1 MNPWLYAYYKP
12 VRGSIDGNAGRIEI
26 SDPHVCMTERI
37 TNFSRRE
44 PVFLRTWCET
54 EMSVGLS
61 HNIDCGTKWDGVK
74 GCVDSS
80 PRLRAGASALLFG
93 EHHCH
98 QCARH
103 DLTRC

>member
-1 MNPWLYAYYKP
+1 MNPWLYAYYRP

-61 HNIDCGTKWDGVK
+61 LDY
-74 GCVDSS
+74 S
-80 PRLRAGASALLFG
+80 PRLKPGDSSFTDQCLLYP
-93 EHHCH
+93 
-98 QCARH
+98 QKR
-103 DLTRC
+103 T